1 MNDPFKFFHS
11 ILEIHIS
18 SKSIQQLQIL
28 WNEKTRFC
36 HSISH
41 LNQIFYDIEHNIW
54 FNELSLVEKHTLVL
68 GAFFHDAIFDSKKT
82 DNEDRSIDFFK
93 RSYIRKDSIMVQ
105 KVISLIEATKHRKR
119 PIEKLQK
126 IFWDADNAKFKKGYH
141 TLLNN
146 EKLIRKEYAHLSPNA
161 YQKKRVKF
169 LESNIGLFN
178 DVTDNNIKKLIKYIK
193 KTYKS

>member
-1 MNDPFKFFHS
+1 MSDPFKLFHS

-28 WNEKTRFC
+28 WNEKTRFY

-41 LNQIFYDIEHNIW
+41 LNQILYDIEHNIW

-93 RSYIRKDSIMVQ
+93 RSYIRKDLIMIQ

-126 IFWDADNAKFKKGYH
+126 IFWDADNAKFKEGYH

-146 EKLIRKEYAHLSPNA
+146 EKLIRKEYAHLSSKA
-161 YQKKRVKF
+161 YQEKRIKF

-178 DVTDNNIKKLIKYIK
+178 ATTDKNIKRLIEYIK